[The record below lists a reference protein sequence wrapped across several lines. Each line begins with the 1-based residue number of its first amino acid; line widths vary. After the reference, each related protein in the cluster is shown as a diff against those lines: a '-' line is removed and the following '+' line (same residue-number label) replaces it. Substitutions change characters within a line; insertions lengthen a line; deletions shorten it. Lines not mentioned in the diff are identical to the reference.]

1 MLTEN
6 EIVSLKR
13 VILSIQVAQKR
24 GAFELPEAH
33 AIFESV
39 KVLDSLIKKN
49 TPEEETTDE
58 QVNTNEVVNE

>member
-39 KVLDSLIKKN
+39 KY
-49 TPEEETTDE
+49 
-58 QVNTNEVVNE
+58 

>member
-58 QVNTNEVVNE
+58 PVNTNEVVNE